1 MAVRSLKRRR
11 MRSALTISGIA
22 VGVMLIV
29 ALASIGESLNSA
41 VDGAASQI
49 PSGELPELRKA
60 SDFVNMLLAGLGGIS
75 MLIAGLGIM
84 NTMLIAVAER
94 KREIGIMKAIG
105 AGKARIM
112 RVFLFESTL
121 QGIIG
126 GAAGCISG
134 FTLTKVAAALLSA
147 WFKAEVSIPVSFR
160 SLSSAFAV
168 ALISAILW
176 GAYPSWR
183 ASSLRPVEALRNE

>member
-1 MAVRSLKRRR
+1 MAARSLKRRR
-11 MRSALTISGIA
+11 MRSVLTISGIA

-29 ALASIGESLNSA
+29 ALASISESLNGA
-41 VDGAASQI
+41 VDEAATQI

-60 SDFVNMLLAGLGGIS
+60 SDFVNMLLAGLGGVS

-84 NTMLIAVAER
+84 NTMMIAVAER

-105 AGKARIM
+105 AAKARIM
-112 RVFLFESTL
+112 RIFLFESML
-121 QGIIG
+121 QGITG
-126 GAAGCISG
+126 GVAGCFSG
-134 FTLTKVAAALLSA
+134 FTLTKVASVFLSA
-147 WFKAEVSIPVSFR
+147 WFTAEVSIPVSFR

-168 ALISAILW
+168 AVISAIVW